1 MPKANKIDSV
11 SDISDFNIESVIQ
24 KAVEAATAAV
34 RNELANMKDLIFDK
48 LNELDERVKV
58 CIMDIRK
65 VNTQVM
71 EERLLAVE
79 SLVSTQMQQL
89 KNPVVQPVNTTESSA
104 LAVKSDVFTDSVN
117 ITNRTEPDAGSS
129 SWACLASSIND
140 NDFVVVRPKRSL
152 IKAAERPPATAHS
165 ASLTT
170 NVRVTGNRM
179 SSTSGDAKVK
189 GVPRRLTAFVS
200 RLHKDTTEDD
210 LCDMLQ
216 SAGIFDVKCTKLQSR
231 DGRVFSTAAFRVS
244 VSAAQRD
251 DFYNPD
257 IWPCGTEL
265 RDWVF
270 YPPTR
275 PISTENSA

>member
-34 RNELANMKDLIFDK
+34 RNELVNMKDLIFDK

-89 KNPVVQPVNTTESSA
+89 KNPVVQPVNTTESS
-104 LAVKSDVFTDSVN
+104 DVFTDSVN

-140 NDFVVVRPKRSL
+140 NDFVVVTGE
-152 IKAAERPPATAHS
+152 AEA
-165 ASLTT
+165 
-170 NVRVTGNRM
+170 
-179 SSTSGDAKVK
+179 
-189 GVPRRLTAFVS
+189 
-200 RLHKDTTEDD
+200 
-210 LCDMLQ
+210 
-216 SAGIFDVKCTKLQSR
+216 
-231 DGRVFSTAAFRVS
+231 
-244 VSAAQRD
+244 
-251 DFYNPD
+251 
-257 IWPCGTEL
+257 
-265 RDWVF
+265 
-270 YPPTR
+270 
-275 PISTENSA
+275 ISDKSC

>member
-34 RNELANMKDLIFDK
+34 RNELVNMKDLIFDK

-89 KNPVVQPVNTTESSA
+89 KNPVVQPENTMESSV

-117 ITNRTEPDAGSS
+117 LTNRTEPDAGST
-129 SWACLASSIND
+129 SWAYLAS
-140 NDFVVVRPKRSL
+140 
-152 IKAAERPPATAHS
+152 
-165 ASLTT
+165 
-170 NVRVTGNRM
+170 
-179 SSTSGDAKVK
+179 
-189 GVPRRLTAFVS
+189 
-200 RLHKDTTEDD
+200 
-210 LCDMLQ
+210 
-216 SAGIFDVKCTKLQSR
+216 
-231 DGRVFSTAAFRVS
+231 
-244 VSAAQRD
+244 
-251 DFYNPD
+251 
-257 IWPCGTEL
+257 
-265 RDWVF
+265 
-270 YPPTR
+270 
-275 PISTENSA
+275 

>member
-1 MPKANKIDSV
+1 MG
-11 SDISDFNIESVIQ
+11 EQ
-24 KAVEAATAAV
+24 GG
-34 RNELANMKDLIFDK
+34 
-48 LNELDERVKV
+48 ER
-58 CIMDIRK
+58 REGRGG
-65 VNTQVM
+65 
-71 EERLLAVE
+71 EERRVE
-79 SLVSTQMQQL
+79 GRRGKGRGGKERAMSTPTIW
-89 KNPVVQPVNTTESSA
+89 K
-104 LAVKSDVFTDSVN
+104 KFT
-117 ITNRTEPDAGSS
+117 PM
-129 SWACLASSIND
+129 
-140 NDFVVVRPKRSL
+140 VVVRPKRSL

-170 NVRVTGNRM
+170 NVRVAGNRM
-179 SSTSGDAKVK
+179 SSASGDAKVK

-251 DFYNPD
+251 AFYNSD

-265 RDWVF
+265 HDWVF

-275 PISTENSA
+275 PISTEISD